1 MNNRYFKL
9 VLIPLFFSVAAIL
22 ATGCAPADSTPAT
35 STELIPTLAEATQV
49 ASVPATDTPAP
60 EPVQPTSTP
69 PAFDEARLANLAYTL
84 ETISQV
90 LPESDGNV
98 TLANGHFE
106 QGLPDST
113 ASVTVDLIRSAR
125 GDLNGDGIEDGLALL
140 AVDTGGS
147 GTFLYLVAIINQ
159 AGELQQ
165 AADLFLGDRV
175 DVQSMEIKDGSIQVP
190 MLTHAPDD
198 PQCCPSLEETRQYR
212 LENNQLVTPEQSQVL
227 PLAESALQALKDR
240 DMATLAALAHPENGV
255 RFSPYSFVLP
265 EHQSFS
271 AESLANLLGDPTTYT
286 WGAFDGSGEPIQ
298 MTFKDYFER
307 FVYSKDFASAGQVG
321 LDQRLGRGNTLDN
334 SHEFYP
340 EAVVVEYFIPG
351 ENPEYGRMD
360 WQSLRLVFQQVDG
373 SWYLAGVIH
382 DEWTI

>member
-1 MNNRYFKL
+1 
-9 VLIPLFFSVAAIL
+9 
-22 ATGCAPADSTPAT
+22 
-35 STELIPTLAEATQV
+35 
-49 ASVPATDTPAP
+49 
-60 EPVQPTSTP
+60 
-69 PAFDEARLANLAYTL
+69 
-84 ETISQV
+84 
-90 LPESDGNV
+90 
-98 TLANGHFE
+98 
-106 QGLPDST
+106 
-113 ASVTVDLIRSAR
+113 
-125 GDLNGDGIEDGLALL
+125 
-140 AVDTGGS
+140 
-147 GTFLYLVAIINQ
+147 
-159 AGELQQ
+159 
-165 AADLFLGDRV
+165 
-175 DVQSMEIKDGSIQVP
+175 

-240 DMATLAALAHPENGV
+240 DMAALAALAHPENGV

-271 AESLANLLGDPTTYT
+271 AESLATLLGDPTTYT

-351 ENPEYGRMD
+351 ENPEFGGMD
-360 WQSLRLVFQQVDG
+360 WQSLRLVFQQVDS